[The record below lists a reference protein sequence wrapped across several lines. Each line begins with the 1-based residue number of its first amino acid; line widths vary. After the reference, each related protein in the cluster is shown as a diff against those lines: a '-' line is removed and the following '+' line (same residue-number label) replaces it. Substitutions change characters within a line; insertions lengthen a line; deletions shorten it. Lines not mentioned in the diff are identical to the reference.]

1 MLIMSRQSSKA
12 TEKNTMVLSVGHAH
26 KLAEIA
32 SATQNYVDLQS
43 IAEAVLTG
51 ANIFGSAAE
60 YHNLAAEYARI
71 DDYYNAYKIVEKGIT
86 QQYKYDIDLLA
97 DAIHYGSYCNKY
109 SECEHY
115 KSELK
120 ARPRGAWNWRSFTFL
135 IEYLNEKAETAEV
148 EDIMPILDE
157 ALEISQ
163 EYQRVLKT
171 EEKAYIAECEVRL
184 LRERYIR
191 ESQNVNSSDLADD
204 EHRLAKEALEKAIF
218 GFDDSKLDKSI
229 VAVQCA
235 LKYSDMLFEE
245 RKYQEVINV
254 CAQALEYVETQP
266 SARVAYFKYISA
278 LSKDALVRQ
287 DNAFADH
294 KRVEDILNEFSVAYQ
309 VINEPTYEKNIKTR
323 ATFLA
328 AEAGIPLPTVFK
340 GSSPSLDGFLSKLIE
355 S

>member
-1 MLIMSRQSSKA
+1 MPKQESKG
-12 TEKNTMVLSVGHAH
+12 KTMAVLSVGHAH
-26 KLAEIA
+26 KLARTA
-32 SATQNYVDLQS
+32 SAMQNYFDLQA
-43 IAEAVLTG
+43 IAEAVLTN

-71 DDYYNAYKIVEKGIT
+71 DDYYNAYRIVEKGIT
-86 QQYKYDIDLLA
+86 QQYKYNIDLLA

-109 SECEHY
+109 SDCEKY
-115 KSELK
+115 KKELK
-120 ARPRGAWNWRSFTFL
+120 ARPRGAWNWRAFTFL
-135 IEYLNEKAETAEV
+135 IDYLNEKVETAEV
-148 EDIMPILDE
+148 QDIMPMLDE

-163 EYQRVLKT
+163 EYQRVLAT

-191 ESQNVNSSDLADD
+191 ESQNPDSSDFADN
-204 EHRLAKEALEKAIF
+204 ERRLAKEVLRKAIF
-218 GFDDSKLDKSI
+218 GLDAAGSNKSM

-235 LKYSDMLFEE
+235 LKYADMLFEE

-254 CAQALEYVETQP
+254 CVQALEYVETQP

-287 DNAFADH
+287 DNAFADY
-294 KRVEDILNEFSVAYQ
+294 KRIEDVLNEFSVAYQ
-309 VINEPTYEKNIKTR
+309 VIDEPTYEKNIKIR

-328 AEAGIPLPTVFK
+328 AEAGVPLPKVFEEN
-340 GSSPSLDGFLSKLIE
+340 SPSLNGFLSNLIE
-355 S
+355 N

>member
-1 MLIMSRQSSKA
+1 MSKQSLEATSKA
-12 TEKNTMVLSVGHAH
+12 IVVLSVGHAH
-26 KLAEIA
+26 TLAQIA
-32 SATQNYVDLQS
+32 TATKNYMDLQA
-43 IAEAVLTG
+43 IVDAVLTS

-60 YHNLAAEYARI
+60 YHNLAAEYART
-71 DDYYNAYKIVEKGIT
+71 DDYYSAYRIVEKGIA

-109 SECEHY
+109 SDCEKY
-115 KSELK
+115 KKILK
-120 ARPRGAWNWRSFTFL
+120 TRPRGAWNWRAFTFL
-135 IEYLNEKAETAEV
+135 VDYLNEKVGTAEV
-148 EDIMPILDE
+148 EDIMPTLDE
-157 ALEISQ
+157 ALEIAQ
-163 EYQRVLKT
+163 EYQRVLGT

-191 ESQNVNSSDLADD
+191 ESQNPDSSNLANN
-204 EHRLAKEALEKAIF
+204 EYKLAKEALRKAIF
-218 GFDDSKLDKSI
+218 ALNDGGSDKSF

-235 LKYSDMLFEE
+235 LKYADMLFEE
-245 RKYQEVINV
+245 RKYQEVVNV

-287 DNAFADH
+287 DNAFADR
-294 KRVEDILNEFSVAYQ
+294 KRIEAVLNEFSVAYQ
-309 VINEPTYEKNIKTR
+309 VIGEPTYEKNIKTR

-328 AEAGIPLPTVFK
+328 AEAGIPLPKVFEE
-340 GSSPSLDGFLSKLIE
+340 SSPSLNGILSKLIE

>member
-1 MLIMSRQSSKA
+1 MPKQEPK
-12 TEKNTMVLSVGHAH
+12 EKTMVVLSIGHAH
-26 KLAEIA
+26 TLAQVA
-32 SATQNYVDLQS
+32 SETQNYIDLQA
-43 IAEAVLTG
+43 IAEAVLTS

-60 YHNLAAEYARI
+60 YHNLAAEYART
-71 DDYYNAYKIVEKGIT
+71 DDYYSAYRIVEKGIT
-86 QQYKYDIDLLA
+86 QQYRYDIDLLA

-109 SECEHY
+109 SDCEKY
-115 KSELK
+115 KKELK
-120 ARPRGAWNWRSFTFL
+120 ARPRGAWNWRAFTFL
-135 IEYLNEKAETAEV
+135 VDYLNEKVGTAEV
-148 EDIMPILDE
+148 QDIMPMLDE

-163 EYQRVLKT
+163 EYQRVLRT

-191 ESQNVNSSDLADD
+191 ESQNPDSANLADN
-204 EHRLAKEALEKAIF
+204 EYRLAKEALKKAIF
-218 GFDDSKLDKSI
+218 GLDDGETDKSI

-235 LKYSDMLFEE
+235 LKYADMLFEE
-245 RKYQEVINV
+245 RKYQEVISV

-287 DNAFADH
+287 DNAFADY
-294 KRVEDILNEFSVAYQ
+294 KRIEDVLNEFSVAYQ

-328 AEAGIPLPTVFK
+328 AEAGIPLPKVFEE
-340 GSSPSLDGFLSKLIE
+340 SSPSLNGFLSRLME

>member
-1 MLIMSRQSSKA
+1 MPKQEPKG
-12 TEKNTMVLSVGHAH
+12 KTMVVLSVGHAH
-26 KLAEIA
+26 TLAQIA
-32 SATQNYVDLQS
+32 SATQNYVDLQT
-43 IAEAVLTG
+43 IAEAVLTN

-71 DDYYNAYKIVEKGIT
+71 DDYYNAYRIVEKGIT
-86 QQYKYDIDLLA
+86 QQYKYNIDLLA

-109 SECEHY
+109 SDCEKY
-115 KSELK
+115 KKELK
-120 ARPRGAWNWRSFTFL
+120 ARPRGAWNWRAFTFL
-135 IEYLNEKAETAEV
+135 IDYLNEKVGTSEV
-148 EDIMPILDE
+148 QDIMPMLDE

-163 EYQRVLKT
+163 EYQRVLGA

-191 ESQNVNSSDLADD
+191 ESQNPDSSNLADN
-204 EHRLAKEALEKAIF
+204 ERKLAKEILRKAIF
-218 GFDDSKLDKSI
+218 GLDAAGSNESI

-235 LKYSDMLFEE
+235 LKYADMLFEE

-254 CAQALEYVETQP
+254 CVQALGYVETQP

-287 DNAFADH
+287 DNAFTDY
-294 KRVEDILNEFSVAYQ
+294 KRIEDVINEFAIAYQ
-309 VINEPTYEKNIKTR
+309 VINEPTYEKNIKIR

-328 AEAGIPLPTVFK
+328 AEAGIPLPKVFEE
-340 GSSPSLDGFLSKLIE
+340 SSPSLNGFLSNLIE
-355 S
+355 N

>member
-1 MLIMSRQSSKA
+1 MPKQEPK
-12 TEKNTMVLSVGHAH
+12 EKTMVVLSIGHAH
-26 KLAEIA
+26 TLAQVA
-32 SATQNYVDLQS
+32 SATQNYIDLQA
-43 IAEAVLTG
+43 IAEAVLTS

-60 YHNLAAEYARI
+60 YHNLAAEYART
-71 DDYYNAYKIVEKGIT
+71 DDYYSAYRIVEKGIT
-86 QQYKYDIDLLA
+86 QQYRYDIDLLA

-109 SECEHY
+109 SDCEKY
-115 KSELK
+115 KKELK
-120 ARPRGAWNWRSFTFL
+120 ARPRGAWNWRAFTFL
-135 IEYLNEKAETAEV
+135 VDYLNEKVGTAEV
-148 EDIMPILDE
+148 QDIMPMLDE

-163 EYQRVLKT
+163 EYQRVLRT

-191 ESQNVNSSDLADD
+191 ESQNPDSANLADN
-204 EHRLAKEALEKAIF
+204 EYRLAKEALKKAIF
-218 GFDDSKLDKSI
+218 GLDDGEADKSI

-235 LKYSDMLFEE
+235 LKYADMLFEE

-294 KRVEDILNEFSVAYQ
+294 KRIEDVLNEFSVAYQ
-309 VINEPTYEKNIKTR
+309 VINEPTYEKILKHVQHFWPQR
-323 ATFLA
+323 R
-328 AEAGIPLPTVFK
+328 VFRCQK
-340 GSSPSLDGFLSKLIE
+340 SLKRVRLL
-355 S
+355 